1 MKQSL
6 QKINKL
12 ASASASQALKKLF
25 KQNVELKIPRAKI
38 ENIKKLKPIIDPEEM
53 TVGIYLPISG
63 DAKGA
68 ALLVIPR
75 ETAFA
80 LSDMLLKKKPGSTR
94 KLTRLDKAALKEV
107 GNIIC
112 GQYFT
117 VFSNMLGIKIVEQLP
132 NFSYSMF
139 GSIISDIIGKF
150 SQLSNEALIVELNMI
165 FKPKVLKAYF
175 LLLFEPLKITR
186 LLK

>member
-6 QKINKL
+6 QKINK
-12 ASASASQALKKLF
+12 AAAESASKAMKQLF
-25 KQNVELKIPRAKI
+25 KEEIELKIPMARV
-38 ENIKKLKPIIDPEEM
+38 ENIRKLKPIISPEEM

-63 DAKGA
+63 DVKGA

-75 ETAFA
+75 DAAFV
-80 LSDMLLKKKPGSTR
+80 LSDILLKREQGSTR
-94 KLTRLDKAALKEV
+94 KLTRMDKAALKEI

-117 VFSNMLGIKIVEQLP
+117 VLSNLLGIKIIEHVP

-139 GSIISDIIGKF
+139 GAIISDIIARF
-150 SQLSNEALIVELNMI
+150 SRVSDEALIVEVNII

-175 LLLFEPLKITR
+175 LLLFEPIKLTQLIK
-186 LLK
+186 

>member
-6 QKINKL
+6 QEINK
-12 ASASASQALKKLF
+12 AAAVSASQALKKLF
-25 KQNVELKIPRAKI
+25 KEDVEFKMPKARI
-38 ENIKKLKPIIDPEEM
+38 ENIKKLRPVIDPGEM
-53 TVGIYLPISG
+53 TVGIYLPITG

-75 ETAFA
+75 EAAFM
-80 LSDMLLKKKPGSTR
+80 LSDLLLKRKQGSTR

-117 VFSNMLGIKIVEQLP
+117 IFSNKLGIKIIEHIP
-132 NFSYSMF
+132 DFSYSIY
-139 GSIISDIIGKF
+139 GSIISDIIARF
-150 SQLSNEALIVELNMI
+150 SRVTDEALVIEANII
-165 FKPKVLKAYF
+165 FKPNVLKIYF
-175 LLLFEPLKITR
+175 LLLFEPIKITK
-186 LLK
+186 LIN

>member
-6 QKINKL
+6 QEINKIAAEETSL
-12 ASASASQALKKLF
+12 ALKKLF
-25 KQNVELKIPRAKI
+25 KQNVELKIPMAKVSKV
-38 ENIKKLKPIIDPEEM
+38 EKLKPIVDPEEM

-68 ALLVIPR
+68 ALLIIPR
-75 ETAFA
+75 EAAFT
-80 LSDMLLKKKPGSTR
+80 LSEILLEKNPGSTR

-117 VFSNMLGIKIVEQLP
+117 VFSNMLGVKLIEHIP
-132 NFSYSMF
+132 NLSYSMF
-139 GSIISDIIGKF
+139 GSIISDIIARF
-150 SQLSNEALIVELNMI
+150 SRISDEALVIELNII
-165 FKPKVLKAYF
+165 FKPKVIKIYF
-175 LLLFEPLKITR
+175 LLLFEPIKITR

>member
-6 QKINKL
+6 QKINRIAATR
-12 ASASASQALKKLF
+12 ASRALKKLF
-25 KQNVELKIPRAKI
+25 KKNLELKIPMAKV
-38 ENIKKLKPIIDPEEM
+38 EKVKKLKPIIEPEEM

-63 DAKGA
+63 DVKGA

-75 ETAFA
+75 EAAFV
-80 LSDMLLKKKPGSTR
+80 LSDMLLKRKKGSTR

-117 VFSNMLGIKIVEQLP
+117 VFSNMLGIKVIEHIP
-132 NFSYSMF
+132 NFSCSMF
-139 GSIISDIIGKF
+139 GSIISEIIARF
-150 SQLSNEALIVELNMI
+150 SRISDEALIVEVNI
-165 FKPKVLKAYF
+165 VFKPKVLHVYF
-175 LLLFEPLKITR
+175 LLLLEPIKITR
-186 LLK
+186 LIK

>member
-1 MKQSL
+1 MKHDL
-6 QKINKL
+6 QNINKIAAAN
-12 ASASASQALKKLF
+12 ASSALKKLF
-25 KQNVELKIPRAKI
+25 RKDVELKIPRARI
-38 ENIKKLKPIIDPEEM
+38 EHIKKLKPIIDPEEM

-75 ETAFA
+75 EAAFT
-80 LSDMLLKKKPGSTR
+80 LSDILLKREQGSTR

-117 VFSNMLGIKIVEQLP
+117 VFSNKLKIKIIEHIP

-139 GSIISDIIGKF
+139 GSIISDIIAKF
-150 SQLSNEALIVELNMI
+150 SLVSNEALIIELNII

-175 LLLFEPLKITR
+175 LLLFEPVQITK
-186 LLK
+186 LIK